1 MRLQRER
8 GRVLDDSELR
18 EFVRDDYPRLV
29 NAVAMVTGSFASAED
44 AVQEALARAWIKSER
59 GETIASLPDWVAVV
73 AFNLSR
79 SRWRRVLAERRATA
93 LLPGRA
99 PQMPSEDFVDV
110 TRALAIL
117 PRRQREV
124 AVMRYLLEMSTR
136 EVAQATGVGEGTV
149 KNSLSKARAALAKQ
163 LDVVDEEVADDAEG
177 R

>member
-1 MRLQRER
+1 
-8 GRVLDDSELR
+8 
-18 EFVRDDYPRLV
+18 
-29 NAVAMVTGSFASAED
+29 
-44 AVQEALARAWIKSER
+44 
-59 GETIASLPDWVAVV
+59 
-73 AFNLSR
+73 
-79 SRWRRVLAERRATA
+79 
-93 LLPGRA
+93 
-99 PQMPSEDFVDV
+99 MPSEDFVDV